1 MNIWIIAILGV
12 YFLQTLIA
20 PTLRYTTSGTKGI
33 WIAMGN
39 RDNSPEMPAL
49 GARFD
54 RALINLQEALF
65 VFLPL
70 AILAKF
76 QGEPP
81 LALNGAMVFVI
92 ARVAYVPAYISGVP
106 GLRSLVWMIGHAGI
120 GMVLVA
126 VINAV

>member
-1 MNIWIIAILGV
+1 MTVWIVAILVV
-12 YFLQTLIA
+12 YFIQTLIA
-20 PTLRYTTSGTKGI
+20 PTLRYTASGTKGI
-33 WIAMGN
+33 RIAMGN

-54 RALINLQEALF
+54 RALKNLQEALF

-76 QGEPP
+76 QGEPQ
-81 LALNGAMVFVI
+81 LALNGATVFVI
-92 ARVAYVPAYISGVP
+92 ARVAYIPAYISGVL

-120 GMVLVA
+120 GMILVA
-126 VINAV
+126 VIKAA